1 MAKMISYRATAC
13 PESLRLL
20 VAAKKNARPA
30 FDIKAGDIERQ
41 RHFTKRMRQCYC
53 CPMGLGTILVLAI
66 GLAIDATAVAAARGL
81 AADRI
86 RAQHVFMVVVGFGG
100 FQALMPAMGWALGAQ
115 LGPTVAAWDHWI
127 AFVLLGA
134 IGGKMLW
141 DSFGEPEPLETKSED
156 LFRFRVMLL
165 LSIATSI
172 DALAAGISLPMLHA
186 PFWTSIAVIGIV
198 TAFMS
203 VAGLFAGRQFGAL
216 FGKRLDAFGGL
227 VLIGIGSKILL
238 EHLSAAGL
246 GS

>member
-1 MAKMISYRATAC
+1 MYGEDDLVPSHCMSRISTSSRGSQKTAAC
-13 PESLRLL
+13 LL
-20 VAAKKNARPA
+20 LKGR
-30 FDIKAGDIERQ
+30 GIEVQ
-41 RHFTKRMRQCYC
+41 RYFTNRMRKCYC
-53 CPMGLGTILVLAI
+53 CRMGLGTILILAV

-86 RAQHVFMVVVGFGG
+86 RVRHVLMVAIGFGG
-100 FQALMPAMGWALGAQ
+100 FQALMPAIGWALGAQ

-127 AFVLLGA
+127 AFVLLGV

-141 DSFGEPEPLETKSED
+141 DSFGDAETLETKAED

-172 DALAAGISLPMLHA
+172 DALAAGISLPMLNA

-198 TAFMS
+198 TALMS
-203 VAGLFAGRQFGAL
+203 ATGLLAGRRFGAF
-216 FGKRLDAFGGL
+216 FGKRFDAFGGL